1 MNTQERM
8 KALEELKKALSK
20 FSGQS
25 FKRRSIFQPKQ
36 VPKEVNNARQRI
48 YKQDYDELM
57 FQWSQLIKNGWTL
70 KEEREYARH
79 AKELNLKLYSMNPPL
94 DMIHPEDYKKL
105 GGR

>member
-8 KALEELKKALSK
+8 QALEELKKAVAK
-20 FSGQS
+20 FSGNVH
-25 FKRRSIFQPKQ
+25 KRRSIFFERQG
-36 VPKEVNNARQRI
+36 PKEINDARQKA
-48 YKQDYDELM
+48 YKQGYDELM

-94 DMIHPEDYKKL
+94 DMIHPEDYKSL